1 MNDNIMNISHRDT
14 EEDMRLFASS
24 DFQLNNKKKPV
35 IFFFFNGI
43 EDNMEIIKKNENE
56 EKHRR
61 G

>member
-14 EEDMRLFASS
+14 EEEMRLFASS

-35 IFFFFNGI
+35 IFFSNGI
-43 EDNMEIIKKNENE
+43 EDNMEIIKKNKNE